1 MKMTN
6 LLNSLKNTISH
17 KPKEKFTDD
26 IKQALDKY
34 IQRHLVLPEETVTDS
49 EPTLNSFSDEQ
60 ISSIHEEGSYGS
72 NHSMSRPSLHYDKHA
87 AKESAPLP
95 ETSQSKVPVSYASG
109 SFLPQASLD
118 EHLRKLD
125 DSFSASLLKLID
137 AKGMTYAE
145 CYKRAGIDR
154 RHFSKMRNSNYHPK
168 KSTVLALC
176 VALSLSKS
184 ESLALLEKAG
194 YTLSNSSIQDLI
206 VDFYIVNK
214 KWDIDL
220 INETLYKYDQPLL
233 GF

>member
-1 MKMTN
+1 MKKTT
-6 LLNSLKNTISH
+6 LLNSLKNIISN
-17 KPKEKFTDD
+17 KPKDRLTDD

-34 IQRHLVLPEETVTDS
+34 IQRHLVLPEESVADNEPALDS
-49 EPTLNSFSDEQ
+49 FPDER
-60 ISSIHEEGSYGS
+60 IDSIPEENIYGS
-72 NHSMSRPSLHYDKHA
+72 NHSIPRPSLHYDKRVS
-87 AKESAPLP
+87 KESFPKQEISLNKA
-95 ETSQSKVPVSYASG
+95 PVSYAAG
-109 SFLPQASLD
+109 NFLPQASLD

-125 DSFSASLLKLID
+125 DSFSESLLKLID
-137 AKGMTYAE
+137 AKGMTDAE

-194 YTLSNSSIQDLI
+194 YTLSNSSIHDLI
-206 VDFYIVNK
+206 VEFYIVNK

>member
-1 MKMTN
+1 MKKTN

-17 KPKEKFTDD
+17 KPKERLTDD

-34 IQRHLVLPEETVTDS
+34 IQRHLVIPEEAVTDN
-49 EPTLNSFSDEQ
+49 ELTLNSYSDEQ
-60 ISSIHEEGSYGS
+60 IDSVHEEEDYSS
-72 NHSMSRPSLHYDKHA
+72 SLSMSRPSLHYEKHA
-87 AKESAPLP
+87 SKETAPRP

-109 SFLPQASLD
+109 SFSPQTSLD
-118 EHLRKLD
+118 DHLRKLD

-137 AKGMTYAE
+137 AKGMTDAE
-145 CYKRAGIDR
+145 CYKKAGIDR
-154 RHFSKMRNSNYHPK
+154 RHFSKMRNSDYHPK

-176 VALSLSKS
+176 VALSLNKS

-194 YTLSNSSIQDLI
+194 YTLSNSSVRDLI